1 MPPYPR
7 ISTVRTTLAIWGT
20 LLLILTGL
28 AHAQP
33 AQPDPYARWR
43 ARIDEAKR
51 LNIPPPAKGIR
62 DTAWTALV
70 PPDWDVARVMQ
81 QVRAAWPGVDPHH
94 AEKNDPRVL
103 AMERAMQ
110 TAFDE
115 APSVTVPDD
124 MPIRLTGFAVLIDP
138 GDGLAGKV
146 LFVPY
151 HGVGMDR
158 LAPAANQM
166 VLAVFKK
173 GLPRNLEQ
181 QPLWITGRL
190 YPLASQTVH
199 GRAAYIMPDAHW
211 QKFPATQYPMPRYRP
226 PR

>member
-1 MPPYPR
+1 M
-7 ISTVRTTLAIWGT
+7 LAM
-20 LLLILTGL
+20 LVMAQTGQ
-28 AHAQP
+28 ANAQDS
-33 AQPDPYARWR
+33 QSDPFARWR

-51 LNIPPPAKGIR
+51 LNIPAPAKGIR
-62 DTAWTALV
+62 DTAWSALV
-70 PPDWDVARVMQ
+70 PPDWDVASVMQ
-81 QVRAAWPGVDPHH
+81 QVRAAWPGVNPQH
-94 AEKNDPRVL
+94 AERNDPRVL

-110 TAFDE
+110 AAFDN
-115 APSVTVPDD
+115 APAVTLAHD
-124 MPIRLTGFAVLIDP
+124 MPIRLTGFAVLLEP
-138 GDGLAGKV
+138 GEQLARKV

-190 YPLASQTVH
+190 YPLASQTLH
-199 GRAAYIMPDAHW
+199 GRAAYIMPDARW